1 MAEGQNIQGASASGP
16 EGGFAAFISYLSK
29 VVDPIGKYGGAIGS
43 IALAVMMF
51 LTVVDVLGRFIGGF
65 EVIHDLAGFVGP
77 VPGSFELTELLLGLL
92 IAFSLGYCALH
103 KGHIRVDLLLQYTGR
118 KQTLWFD
125 IFAYGI
131 SFLFYCVLAWQAWK
145 NAGNLHNNTL
155 ATSVLSIPVYPFA
168 FILVAGASILALV
181 LLRDLLKSI
190 EGVMK

>member
-1 MAEGQNIQGASASGP
+1 MVEGQNVQMPKAPDA
-16 EGGFAAFISYLSK
+16 EGGFARFISYLSK

-43 IALAVMMF
+43 AVLAVMMF

-65 EVIHDLAGFVGP
+65 DVIHKLAGFIGP
-77 VPGSFELTELLLGLL
+77 VPGSFEMTELMLGLL
-92 IAFSLGYCALH
+92 IAFGLGYCATH
-103 KGHIRVDLLLQYTGR
+103 KGHIRVDLLLQYTTR

-131 SFLFYCVLAWQAWK
+131 SFLFYCVLAWQCWS
-145 NAGNLHNNTL
+145 NAANLKGNQL

-168 FILVAGASILALV
+168 FILVLGASILALV